1 MSKILLTLP
10 KEYLKAVDEAAKSQH
25 RTRSELIR
33 ETIRLRFYHP
43 KRTAERQAEIDE
55 AFKLFEKTR
64 KATKPMSI
72 KEIMRQ
78 ARSGL

>member
-10 KEYLKAVDEAAKSQH
+10 KEYLKAVDEKAKSQH

-43 KRTAERQAEIDE
+43 KRSPEKQAEVDE
-55 AFKLFEKTR
+55 AFKAFEKSR
-64 KATKPMSI
+64 KATKPMSV
-72 KEIMRQ
+72 KRIMRQ
-78 ARSGL
+78 ARFGL